1 MAEMTASQSG
11 SLIISGAQVWDGI
24 KQGFVERDLCIQD
37 GLVADR
43 PTSQETDGD
52 PRIVDGAGKWVVPG
66 LIDAHFHAYAVSM
79 DGLENERGPL
89 SFTALNGAKRLG
101 AALKRGLTLP
111 VEILVFSALSTEP
124 CSRLPAISLPVL
136 RLARPVGMVIR
147 DQRWSTYASAAVTCA
162 RLSTV
167 STTCAGPSERGSAP
181 ERTP

>member
-66 LIDAHFHAYAVSM
+66 LIDAHFHACLLYTS
-79 DGLENERGPL
+79 D
-89 SFTALNGAKRLG
+89 
-101 AALKRGLTLP
+101 AADDLLT
-111 VEILVFSALSTEP
+111 V
-124 CSRLPAISLPVL
+124 
-136 RLARPVGMVIR
+136 
-147 DQRWSTYASAAVTCA
+147 
-162 RLSTV
+162 
-167 STTCAGPSERGSAP
+167 
-181 ERTP
+181 